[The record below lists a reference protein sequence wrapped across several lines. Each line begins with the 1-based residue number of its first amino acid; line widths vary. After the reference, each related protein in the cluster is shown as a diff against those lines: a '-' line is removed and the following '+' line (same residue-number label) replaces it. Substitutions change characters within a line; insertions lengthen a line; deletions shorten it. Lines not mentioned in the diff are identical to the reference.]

1 MPAKGQERKLS
12 DTPPTRTPA
21 VTPIPDT
28 PAPPG
33 AIPVENL
40 LTGLRGALQKGEHVL
55 WQGQGSGRA
64 LGALNR
70 ALVFRLALVAIV
82 IGLLLILVLLGD
94 QSGFKWLAWV
104 VGAILVARTA
114 WFFWRSSATPSRQVA
129 MLTTRRLVSID
140 LLRPMATWVI
150 LSGGEGR
157 ADGRVLDPHPIIVT
171 GTKERGHIRLNTAT
185 QKMSAYPPFIL
196 FNAERPLELAERIRK
211 TLGISTTIEDRTK

>member
-1 MPAKGQERKLS
+1 MN
-12 DTPPTRTPA
+12 DTPPPRLPTI
-21 VTPIPDT
+21 TPIPET

-33 AIPVENL
+33 AIPVESL

-70 ALVFRLALVAIV
+70 ALIIRLGLAAIM
-82 IGLLLILVLLGD
+82 IGLLLILVLVGD

-104 VGAILVARTA
+104 VGAILIARTA
-114 WFFWRSSATPSRQVA
+114 WFFWKSSATPSRQVA

-140 LLRPMATWVI
+140 LLRPLATWTI
-150 LSGGEGR
+150 MPGGEGR
-157 ADGRVLDPHPIIVT
+157 ADGRLLDPQPIIVT

-185 QKMSAYPPFIL
+185 QKLSAYPPFIL
-196 FNAERPLELAERIRK
+196 FNVERPLDLAERIRK
-211 TLGISTTIEDRTK
+211 TLGITQPVVDRTK